1 MGYFYEHARDPISS
15 FTHWIGMC
23 CAAVGS
29 LLLVLRGIIAGKDP
43 VTILCALVFGFS
55 LVALYAASTLY
66 HFYQGSD
73 RTLLRL
79 RKLDHS
85 IIYVLIAGSY
95 TPIIWHGMEHQ
106 HAAAFLAVI
115 WSIAAAGILV
125 KLCWLSAPRWLYT
138 SLYLLMGWAI
148 VFDWNSLG
156 GFEPGCLALV
166 AAGGIAYS
174 IGAVFYLVKR
184 PVIGGNFGFHEIF
197 HLFILAGSLL
207 HFLAVFFFVL

>member
-85 IIYVLIAGSY
+85 IIYVLIA
-95 TPIIWHGMEHQ
+95 I
-106 HAAAFLAVI
+106 
-115 WSIAAAGILV
+115 
-125 KLCWLSAPRWLYT
+125 C
-138 SLYLLMGWAI
+138 
-148 VFDWNSLG
+148 
-156 GFEPGCLALV
+156 ALWC
-166 AAGGIAYS
+166 I
-174 IGAVFYLVKR
+174 
-184 PVIGGNFGFHEIF
+184 
-197 HLFILAGSLL
+197 SLL
-207 HFLAVFFFVL
+207 FRDHDGT

>member
-1 MGYFYEHARDPISS
+1 MNMRGTRSAVLPTGSECAVRRWAACCWCCGASLRVKTRSPSSARSS
-15 FTHWIGMC
+15 LAFPL
-23 CAAVGS
+23 S
-29 LLLVLRGIIAGKDP
+29 R
-43 VTILCALVFGFS
+43 
-55 LVALYAASTLY
+55 LYAASTLY

-115 WSIAAAGILV
+115 WSIAAVGILV

-184 PVIGGNFGFHEIF
+184 PVISGNFGFHEIF

>member
-1 MGYFYEHARDPISS
+1 
-15 FTHWIGMC
+15 
-23 CAAVGS
+23 
-29 LLLVLRGIIAGKDP
+29 
-43 VTILCALVFGFS
+43 
-55 LVALYAASTLY
+55 
-66 HFYQGSD
+66 
-73 RTLLRL
+73 
-79 RKLDHS
+79 
-85 IIYVLIAGSY
+85 
-95 TPIIWHGMEHQ
+95 MEHQ

-166 AAGGIAYS
+166 AAGGVAYS

-184 PVIGGNFGFHEIF
+184 PVISENFGFHEIF

>member
-1 MGYFYEHARDPISS
+1 MEYFYQHARDPVSS

-23 CAAVGS
+23 CAAAGC
-29 LLLVLRGIIAGKDP
+29 LLLTLRGILAGNDP
-43 VTILCALVFGFS
+43 ATILCALVFGGS

-66 HFYQGSD
+66 HFYRGND

-95 TPIIWHGMEHQ
+95 TPIVWHGMERR
-106 HAAAFLAVI
+106 HAASFLAVI
-115 WSIAAAGILV
+115 WAIAAAGILI
-125 KLCWLSAPRWLYT
+125 KLCWIAAPRWLYT

-148 VFDWNSLG
+148 LFDWRSLTG
-156 GFEPGCLALV
+156 LEPGCLTLV
-166 AAGGIAYS
+166 AAGGAAYS
-174 IGAVFYLVKR
+174 IGAVFYLIKR
-184 PVIGGNFGFHEIF
+184 PVISPLFGFHEIF

-207 HFLAVFFFVL
+207 HFLAVFCYVL